1 MRIVVITLIIC
12 LLGSCSKTEIFKY
25 EGTLKAADYA
35 LCPCC
40 GGVIL
45 EIDNKTGN
53 FRIDSLPFM
62 PVEKLYNMS
71 FPRRIKFNYT
81 SKFTCGGFEYLT
93 ITKFFLEK

>member
-1 MRIVVITLIIC
+1 MTLIIC
-12 LLGSCSKTEIFKY
+12 LLGSCSKTEIYKQ
-25 EGTLKAADYA
+25 EGTLKAVDYA

-45 EIDNKTGN
+45 EIDNMTGN

-71 FPRRIKFNYT
+71 FPKRIKFNYT
-81 SKFTCGGFEYLT
+81 TKFKCGGIENLT
-93 ITKFFLEK
+93 ITKFFIGN